1 LRNRRNLCPAA
12 FLQGF
17 PDLGI
22 HRQVLVDSKVLS
34 GMGLGPAFDA
44 IYQKKPAYTS
54 TKNAL

>member
-1 LRNRRNLCPAA
+1 
-12 FLQGF
+12 
-17 PDLGI
+17 
-22 HRQVLVDSKVLS
+22 VDSKVLS